1 MKDIKKAERVT
12 ARLTAEDMRKLR
24 NYIDE
29 CLLAAIKFNKTR
41 KAIHFIKM
49 KNSMQKFLGT
59 LDMLEKEA

>member
-1 MKDIKKAERVT
+1 MQMKGIKKAERVI

-29 CLLAAIKFNKTR
+29 CLLAAIK
-41 KAIHFIKM
+41 M

-59 LDMLEKEA
+59 LDRLEKEA